1 MFQYILF
8 YYYHAYL
15 YVFQYHNR
23 CARSVRE
30 YIWIQYSTTVCYF
43 FFYFDYCYLRP
54 NICVDVGFR
63 V

>member
-43 FFYFDYCYLRP
+43 FLF
-54 NICVDVGFR
+54 
-63 V
+63 

>member
-43 FFYFDYCYLRP
+43 FFILITATSVPIY
-54 NICVDVGFR
+54 V
-63 V
+63 